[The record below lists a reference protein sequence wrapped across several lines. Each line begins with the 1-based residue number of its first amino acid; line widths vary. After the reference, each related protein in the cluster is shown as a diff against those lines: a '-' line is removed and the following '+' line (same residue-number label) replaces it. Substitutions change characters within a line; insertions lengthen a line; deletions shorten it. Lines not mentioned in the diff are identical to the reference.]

1 MPQTTPITLATWR
14 TPGVIATA
22 FRTVPDFIPTA
33 RIAAAPAAPS
43 DLPEGPTADFAAF
56 DVALAPDRHFDL
68 PTLLAATA
76 TDAFLVVQH
85 GRIVHETYGNGLDA
99 ATPHILMSMSKA
111 VTGLV
116 ASRLAEAGTLDLEA
130 PVAALVP
137 GIAETSWRGATLR
150 HLLDMR
156 AGAALDAATL
166 AAYAA
171 ATGWEALPAGAP
183 PADLAGF
190 FAGMAPLPGSHGGAF
205 KYDSA
210 NTDLLGLALERAT
223 GKSYAELVSE
233 HLWQPMGAAHDAFV
247 TVDGR
252 GAARCSGGVC
262 ATARDVARLGQLVL
276 DAGRRGPRQ
285 SVPARV
291 IDDLWTG
298 GDAGAWSAG
307 QFGAS
312 FGAMGLG
319 TTRYRNGWYI
329 VDGPPRLLFAMG
341 IHGQNL
347 FVVPD
352 HGLVI
357 VKLSSLVT
365 PIDPPAIMLAHRA
378 VTEIARRLSP

>member
-1 MPQTTPITLATWR
+1 MSQTSPVTLATWR
-14 TPGVIATA
+14 APGVIATA

-33 RIAAAPAAPS
+33 RIAAAPGAPS
-43 DLPEGPTADFAAF
+43 DLPEGPLADLSGI

-68 PTLLAATA
+68 PALLAATA
-76 TDAFLVVQH
+76 TDAFLVLHH
-85 GRIVHETYGNGLDA
+85 GRIVHEAYGNGLDA
-99 ATPHILMSMSKA
+99 GTPHILMSMSKA

-116 ASRLAEAGTLDLEA
+116 ASILAEAGTLDLEA

-137 GIAETSWRGATLR
+137 EIADTSWRGATVR

-171 ATGWEALPAGAP
+171 ATGWEALPEGAP
-183 PADLAGF
+183 PADLARF
-190 FAGMAPLPGSHGGAF
+190 FAGMAPVPGAHGGAF

-223 GKSYAELVSE
+223 GRPYAELVSGL
-233 HLWQPMGAAHDAFV
+233 LWQPMGAAHDAFV
-247 TVDGR
+247 TIDSR

-276 DAGRRGPRQ
+276 DRGRRGPRQ
-285 SVPARV
+285 VVPARV
-291 IDDLWTG
+291 IEDLWSG
-298 GDAGAWSAG
+298 GDAAAWRAG

-312 FGAMGLG
+312 FAAMGLG

-352 HGLVI
+352 HELVI

-378 VTEIARRLSP
+378 VSEIARRLGP

>member
-1 MPQTTPITLATWR
+1 MSQNSPVTLATWR
-14 TPGVIATA
+14 TPDVIATA

-33 RIAAAPAAPS
+33 RIAAAPGAPS
-43 DLPEGPTADFAAF
+43 DLPEGPMADFGAF

-68 PTLLAATA
+68 PALLAATA
-76 TDAFLVVQH
+76 TDAFLVLQH
-85 GRIVHETYGNGLDA
+85 GRIVHESYGNGLDA
-99 ATPHILMSMSKA
+99 ETPHILMSMSKA

-116 ASRLAEAGTLDLEA
+116 ASLLGKAGTLDLEA
-130 PVAALVP
+130 PVATLVP
-137 GIAETSWRGATLR
+137 EIADTSWRGATVR
-150 HLLDMR
+150 HLLEMR

-183 PADLAGF
+183 PADLARF
-190 FAGMAPLPGSHGGAF
+190 FAGMAPVSGAHGGAF

-210 NTDLLGLALERAT
+210 NTDLLGLALEHAT
-223 GKSYAELVSE
+223 GRSYAQLASEL
-233 HLWQPMGAAHDAFV
+233 LWQPMGAAHDAFI
-247 TVDGR
+247 TVDSR

-276 DAGRRGPRQ
+276 DGSRRGPHQVVAQ
-285 SVPARV
+285 SV

-298 GDAGAWSAG
+298 GDAGAWHAG

-378 VTEIARRLSP
+378 VTEVARLLGP

>member
-68 PTLLAATA
+68 PALLAATA

-137 GIAETSWRGATLR
+137 AIAETSWRGATLR

-183 PADLAGF
+183 PADLARF
-190 FAGMAPLPGSHGGAF
+190 FAGMALAPGSHGGAF

-298 GDAGAWSAG
+298 GNAGAWSAG

-365 PIDPPAIMLAHRA
+365 PIAPPAIMLAHRA
-378 VTEIARRLSP
+378 VTEIARLLSS

>member
-1 MPQTTPITLATWR
+1 MSQNTPVTLATWR
-14 TPGVIATA
+14 TPGIIATA

-33 RIAAAPAAPS
+33 RIAAARGTPS
-43 DLPEGPTADFAAF
+43 DLPEGPLVDLNGI
-56 DVALAPDRHFDL
+56 DVALTPDRRFDL
-68 PTLLAATA
+68 PALLAATA
-76 TDAFLVVQH
+76 TDAFLVLHH

-99 ATPHILMSMSKA
+99 ETPHILMSMSKA

-116 ASRLAEAGTLDLEA
+116 ASLLAEAGTLDLKA
-130 PVAALVP
+130 PVAALAP
-137 GIAETSWRGATLR
+137 EIADTSWRGATLR

-156 AGAALDAATL
+156 AGAVLDAATL

-190 FAGMAPLPGSHGGAF
+190 FAGMAPVPGAHGGAF

-223 GKSYAELVSE
+223 GRSYAELVSR

-247 TVDGR
+247 TLDAR
-252 GAARCSGGVC
+252 GAARCSGGIC

-276 DAGRRGPRQ
+276 DSGRRGPHQ
-285 SVPARV
+285 IVPARV
-291 IDDLWTG
+291 IEDLWNG
-298 GDAGAWSAG
+298 GDAAAWSAG

-312 FGAMGLG
+312 FAAMGLG

-352 HGLVI
+352 HALVI
-357 VKLSSLVT
+357 VKLSSLVM

-378 VTEIARRLSP
+378 VTEIARRLGS

>member
-1 MPQTTPITLATWR
+1 MSQNTPITLATWR
-14 TPGVIATA
+14 TASVIATA

-33 RIAAAPAAPS
+33 RIAAAPAPS

-68 PTLLAATA
+68 PALLAATA
-76 TDAFLVVQH
+76 TDAFLVLQH

-99 ATPHILMSMSKA
+99 GTPHILMSMSKA

-116 ASRLAEAGTLDLEA
+116 ASLLAEAGTLDLEA
-130 PVAALVP
+130 PVSTLVP
-137 GIAETSWRGATLR
+137 GIAETSWRGATLC

-183 PADLAGF
+183 PADLARF
-190 FAGMAPLPGSHGGAF
+190 FAGMAPAPGTHGGVF

-233 HLWQPMGAAHDAFV
+233 HLWQPMGAVHDAFI

-262 ATARDVARLGQLVL
+262 AIARDVARLGQLVL
-276 DAGRRGPRQ
+276 DGGRRGPRQ
-285 SVPARV
+285 VVPARV

-298 GDAGAWSAG
+298 GDAGAWRTG

-365 PIDPPAIMLAHRA
+365 PIDPPAITLAHRA
-378 VTEIARRLSP
+378 VTEVARLLSP

>member
-1 MPQTTPITLATWR
+1 MSQNSPVTLATWR
-14 TPGVIATA
+14 TPDVIATA

-33 RIAAAPAAPS
+33 RIAAAPGAPS
-43 DLPEGPTADFAAF
+43 DLPEGPMADFGAF

-68 PTLLAATA
+68 PALLAATA
-76 TDAFLVVQH
+76 TNAFLVLQH
-85 GRIVHETYGNGLDA
+85 GRIVHESYGNGLDA
-99 ATPHILMSMSKA
+99 ETPHIVMSMSKA

-116 ASRLAEAGTLDLEA
+116 ASLLGKAGTLDLEA
-130 PVAALVP
+130 PVATLVP
-137 GIAETSWRGATLR
+137 EIADTSWRGATVR

-183 PADLAGF
+183 PADLARF
-190 FAGMAPLPGSHGGAF
+190 FAGMAPVSGAHGGAF
-205 KYDSA
+205 RYDSA

-223 GKSYAELVSE
+223 GRSYAQLASEL
-233 HLWQPMGAAHDAFV
+233 LWQPMGAAHDAFI
-247 TVDGR
+247 TVDSR

-262 ATARDVARLGQLVL
+262 ATPRDVARLGQLVL
-276 DAGRRGPRQ
+276 DGSRRGPHQVVAQ
-285 SVPARV
+285 SV

-298 GDAGAWSAG
+298 GDAGAWRAG

-378 VTEIARRLSP
+378 VTEVARLLGP